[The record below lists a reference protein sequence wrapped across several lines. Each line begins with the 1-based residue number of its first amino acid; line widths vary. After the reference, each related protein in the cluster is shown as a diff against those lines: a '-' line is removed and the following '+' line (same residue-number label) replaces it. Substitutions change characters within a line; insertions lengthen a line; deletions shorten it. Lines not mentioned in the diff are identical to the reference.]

1 MTKKPYEKLYQ
12 DPATVRQR
20 RDEQLNTLKGI
31 IGGIDVDRAINELES
46 RFLNQWM
53 DEHARQA
60 EQLYYSDLVAYLQNA
75 LSDGVLTEAE
85 KTDIFDHIDGLRGD
99 GFYDAV
105 TEQMQIFQG
114 MLGGIAA
121 DGSIDHEEVR
131 GLRSWMV
138 DHELLTRH
146 WPFTEIDSLITAALS
161 DGVIDPEEHQRLLTW
176 CGAFVDI
183 SSHKT
188 LIGKATGFGKSL
200 QGIAAASPNITFQ
213 GSSFCVT
220 GASAR
225 ASRGTIEDYITSL
238 GGAIAGV
245 SRKLDYLILCD
256 AGSKCWAYACYGRKV
271 EAVMQNRQGGSCT
284 TLIIAEVDLWD
295 ALADNGIEHR
305 AKG

>member
-1 MTKKPYEKLYQ
+1 MAKTPYEQLYQ

-31 IGGIDVDRAINELES
+31 VEGIDADRAINEQEI
-46 RFLNQWM
+46 RFICQWM
-53 DEHARQA
+53 DEHAKQA
-60 EQLYYSDLVAYLQNA
+60 EQLFYTELVAHLQNA
-75 LSDGVLTEAE
+75 LSDGILTESEKAE
-85 KTDIFDHIDGLRGD
+85 ISDHIDLLRGD
-99 GFYDAV
+99 GFYDLV
-105 TEQMQIFQG
+105 TEKMQIFQG

-121 DGSIDHEEVR
+121 DGNIHPSEIR
-131 GLRSWMV
+131 GLRDWMN

-161 DGVIDPEEHQRLLTW
+161 DGVIDPKEHQLLLSW

-188 LIGKATGFGKSL
+188 LIGKTTGFGKAL
-200 QGIAAASPNITFQ
+200 QGIAATSPNITF
-213 GSSFCVT
+213 GRSTFCVT

-225 ASRGTIEDYITSL
+225 ASRSTIEDYITSL
-238 GGAIAGV
+238 GGGITGV

-271 EAVMQNRQGGSCT
+271 EEVMENRQAGQCT
-284 TLIIAEVDLWD
+284 TLIVAEVDLWD
-295 ALADNGIEHR
+295 ALADQGIEHR
-305 AKG
+305 PKG